1 MHEIRRRWMVSTC
14 FNGFLVGDGET
25 FTWFEI
31 VGLDMEAFIILIYV
45 SFDVSAH
52 IQKCKEDP

>member
-1 MHEIRRRWMVSTC
+1 MVSTC

>member
-1 MHEIRRRWMVSTC
+1 MVSTC

-31 VGLDMEAFIILIYV
+31 VGLGLYHPYICIF
-45 SFDVSAH
+45 
-52 IQKCKEDP
+52 